1 MELVKVLKKLQGI
14 YEHYGNCEVLMFD
27 IHTLSSKPISVIKY
41 LTEKDFRDDLKDEPS
56 YVENFNKEL
65 NNVTIL

>member
-1 MELVKVLKKLQGI
+1 MELVKVLEKLQGI

-27 IHTLSSKPISVIKY
+27 VSIMKSKPVTSINFT
-41 LTEKDFRDDLKDEPS
+41 TEQNFRDDLKDEPS